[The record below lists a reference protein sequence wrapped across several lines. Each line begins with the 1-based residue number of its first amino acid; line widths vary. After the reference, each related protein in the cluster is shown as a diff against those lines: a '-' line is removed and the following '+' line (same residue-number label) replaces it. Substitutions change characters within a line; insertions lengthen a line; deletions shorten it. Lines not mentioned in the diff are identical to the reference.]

1 MSEHHIL
8 VLCFTICFIFFS
20 NGQLASLN
28 NGFPSNDDPS
38 MKNLKL
44 NLFSNPFGEKD
55 VEKNR
60 GAVPMI
66 PDTKTPVERP
76 DSGIGPQTADQNGVR
91 RKFGSRQSWRSKYT
105 KTRQISP
112 LVSNQNPIVQPRL
125 VSNGIANPYLKQKPV
140 TQTMEEKP
148 KPYVQPPPQNHY
160 VTPIPVVQDI
170 DHTGG
175 GIPVVP
181 TIPATTNNEDAIAE
195 EYEFG
200 GESFLVPCQ
209 WA

>member
-20 NGQLASLN
+20 NGQLTSLN

-91 RKFGSRQSWRSKYT
+91 RKFGSIQSWRSKYT

-112 LVSNQNPIVQPRL
+112 LVSNQNPIGQPGL
-125 VSNGIANPYLKQKPV
+125 VSNGVANPYLQQKPV

-148 KPYVQPPPQNHY
+148 KSYVQPPPQNPY
-160 VTPIPVVQDI
+160 VNPIPVVHDI

-181 TIPATTNNEDAIAE
+181 PIPATNNEDAIAE
-195 EYEFG
+195 EFEFG

>member
-1 MSEHHIL
+1 
-8 VLCFTICFIFFS
+8 
-20 NGQLASLN
+20 
-28 NGFPSNDDPS
+28 

-44 NLFSNPFGEKD
+44 NVFSNPFGEKD

-60 GAVPMI
+60 GALPMI
-66 PDTKTPVERP
+66 PDTKTPVEGP
-76 DSGIGPQTADQNGVR
+76 DSGLGPQTADQNGGR

-112 LVSNQNPIVQPRL
+112 LVSNQNPIGQPGL
-125 VSNGIANPYLKQKPV
+125 VSNGVANPYLQQKPV

-148 KPYVQPPPQNHY
+148 KSYVQPPPQNPY

-181 TIPATTNNEDAIAE
+181 PIPATTNNEDAIAE
-195 EYEFG
+195 EFEFG